1 MKKNLEDNNNI
12 IVRYA
17 PLAAL
22 VAGAAVALTACAGQ
36 TAAEAGEELV
46 AGELATLIGF
56 GPLADAACEAPAEET
71 AGETFT
77 CTATTESGDA
87 LEFAGIMR
95 ADDEIFVATS
105 NVIFADDLD
114 FLENDAVQV
123 TAGNFE
129 VDPSTLSV
137 DCPDENTLIV
147 DDQVTCEITDASDG
161 GIYDLRVTLEPYV
174 IDEGFPGW
182 TYSLGDRKN

>member
-1 MKKNLEDNNNI
+1 MNKNFMNNNV
-12 IVRYA
+12 IVRHA
-17 PLAAL
+17 PLAVLL
-22 VAGAAVALTACAGQ
+22 VGTVVALTACGGQ
-36 TAAEAGEELV
+36 TAVEAGEELI
-46 AGELATLIGF
+46 AGELATAIGF
-56 GPLADAACEAPAEET
+56 GPLADAACEDPAEEA

-77 CTATTESGDA
+77 CTAATEAGDT
-87 LEFAGIMR
+87 LEFAAILR
-95 ADDEIFVATS
+95 SDDEIFVAAS

-147 DDQVTCEITDASDG
+147 DDRVICQITDASDG
-161 GIYDLRVTLEPYV
+161 GVYDLTVTLEPYV
-174 IDEGFPGW
+174 VDEGFPGW
-182 TYSLGDRKN
+182 MYSLGDRKN